1 MSFGVKSYIIWN
13 GKTWTWSEN
22 FTISFHQRNLNY
34 SWQKDFW
41 SPFDFVHNWCNRQQ
55 YTNPRLSA
63 FMIKLQY
70 HFLPLKLGL
79 RSDKAKS
86 TSPTQAIDLLYALMT
101 WGCDTFT
108 LPLPRFHRFTFP
120 TGSTLTPLLRI
131 VTTLLL
137 FYQMG
142 SIWSPDVKHWYS
154 PLPIFL
160 NSLTYFSWQPFVLS
174 ARKVPVA
181 LKPFPE
187 RVFMSWYDEKKLSE
201 KTWWYEGLAQGK
213 SYNVTTL

>member
-1 MSFGVKSYIIWN
+1 
-13 GKTWTWSEN
+13 
-22 FTISFHQRNLNY
+22 
-34 SWQKDFW
+34 
-41 SPFDFVHNWCNRQQ
+41 
-55 YTNPRLSA
+55 
-63 FMIKLQY
+63 MIKLQY

-108 LPLPRFHRFTFP
+108 LSLPRFHHFTFP
-120 TGSTLTPLLRI
+120 TGSTLTPLLPI

-187 RVFMSWYDEKKLSE
+187 RVFMSWYDEKKNMVSWRISTRG
-201 KTWWYEGLAQGK
+201 KWQCNNAITQGFVT
-213 SYNVTTL
+213 VTTVSFTLINCYTIWTTSITC

>member
-1 MSFGVKSYIIWN
+1 MQALITFLIHIVTVLLAQETRNKSKIECIYDQAPVLI
-13 GKTWTWSEN
+13 
-22 FTISFHQRNLNY
+22 
-34 SWQKDFW
+34 
-41 SPFDFVHNWCNRQQ
+41 
-55 YTNPRLSA
+55 
-63 FMIKLQY
+63 
-70 HFLPLKLGL
+70 LPLKLGL
-79 RSDKAKS
+79 RS
-86 TSPTQAIDLLYALMT
+86 PIHLLHALMT

-108 LPLPRFHRFTFP
+108 LPLPRFHHFTFP
-120 TGSTLTPLLRI
+120 TGSTLTPLLPI

-142 SIWSPDVKHWYS
+142 LIWSPDVKHWYS

-201 KTWWYEGLAQGK
+201 KTWWSEGLAQGK